1 MFIRFGLLAFG
12 SLLLSASAFA
22 QTSDAGNCAK
32 ATGDSAIA
40 ACSEIIAAGD
50 GAEVSWALFDRAR
63 AYFNEKMYG
72 SAVDDLTE
80 VLRFRPDD
88 TQALENRGLAF
99 LAMDDYGR
107 AIGDFGKVIDLQPTS
122 VAAWRERC
130 WTHAA
135 AGRDLDDALE
145 DCNKA
150 LSLKANDAAALD
162 ARCFVQLRL
171 SAYAAAITDC
181 SAAAAADPQ
190 LASSRYLRGVAKNK
204 AGDVAGGDADIDAAR
219 ARDPDIAQTF
229 ANYGVKP

>member
-1 MFIRFGLLAFG
+1 MLIRVGLLAFG
-12 SLLLSASAFA
+12 SLLLSANAFA
-22 QTSDAGNCAK
+22 QTSDAANCAK
-32 ATGDSAIA
+32 GEGDSAIA

-99 LAMDDYGR
+99 LSMDDYGR
-107 AIGDFGKVIDLQPTS
+107 AIADFGKVIDLQPTS

-162 ARCFVQLRL
+162 ARCFMQLRL

-181 SAAAAADPQ
+181 SAAAVADPQ

-204 AGDVAGGDADIDAAR
+204 MGDVAGGDADIDAAR

>member
-1 MFIRFGLLAFG
+1 MLTQLGLVAFG
-12 SLLLSASAFA
+12 SLLLSANAVA
-22 QTSDAGNCAK
+22 QTSEADTCAR
-32 ATGDSAIA
+32 ADGDSAIA

-80 VLRFRPDD
+80 VLRFKKDD

-107 AIGDFGKVIDLQPTS
+107 AIGDFGQLIDVQPTS
-122 VAAWRERC
+122 AIAWRERC
-130 WTHAA
+130 WAHAA
-135 AGRDLDDALE
+135 AGRDLDDAME

-150 LSLKANDAAALD
+150 LSLKTGDAAALD
-162 ARCFVQLRL
+162 ARCFVQVRL
-171 SAYAAAITDC
+171 SAYAAAIADC

-190 LASSRYLRGVAKNK
+190 QASSRYLRGVAKNR
-204 AGDVAGGDADIDAAR
+204 AGDVVGGDADIDAAR